1 MDIERP
7 TQHRRI
13 MDFMIESAWREPV
26 QVGWPTSAAEKN
38 RSDVPFYFGW
48 LPAELTTKI
57 LHPDNFVPLPG
68 NLGLPQEMTFAERK
82 EMFRYIDDL
91 LALRLVNRSFSYR
104 YKARACVQSIRWM
117 MHWKPYD
124 ADLKWLF
131 AMHCTASMLVTMAP
145 TAEAAGAIAFQHL
158 KTASITRMM
167 VDLPRE
173 QVQPTVDEVC
183 ANRPSTTP
191 RF

>member
-1 MDIERP
+1 
-7 TQHRRI
+7 

-26 QVGWPTSAAEKN
+26 KVSWPTSAAERD
-38 RSDVPFYFGW
+38 RSDVPFCFGW

-57 LHPDNFVPLPG
+57 LHPDNFVPLQG
-68 NLGLPQEMTFAERK
+68 SLALPPAMTFEERK
-82 EMFRYIDDL
+82 EMFRYVDDL
-91 LALRLVNRSFSYR
+91 LALRLVNRAFSYR
-104 YKARACVQSIRWM
+104 YKSRACIQSIRWM

-131 AMHCTASMLVTMAP
+131 AMHCTASTLVTTAP
-145 TAEAAGAIAFQHL
+145 TVEKAGAIAFEHL

-167 VDLPRE
+167 ADMPRMH
-173 QVQPTVDEVC
+173 VQPTVDEVC
-183 ANRPSTTP
+183 AHRPSTTP